1 MSIKK
6 SALSLIV
13 LLTFIASTG
22 CTPEVGTE
30 AWCDHMKEKS
40 KADWTANEAGDYA
53 EHCLF

>member
-6 SALSLIV
+6 SALSIIV
-13 LLTFIASTG
+13 LLTILSSTG

-30 AWCDHMKEKS
+30 QWCAHMKEKS